1 MMSDYRPISC
11 ALYAQFEHWIIH
23 RRTLRVAWRVPGRIN
38 RLEQLKP
45 LDLQTR
51 NHEEYLIAR
60 RRNGET
66 VELRLDCIM
75 RAEPI

>member
-1 MMSDYRPISC
+1 MMTDYKPISC
-11 ALYAQFEHWIIH
+11 ALYAQFEHWIIR
-23 RRTLRVAWRVPGRIN
+23 RRTLRVVWREPRSIN

-51 NHEEYLIAR
+51 NHEEFLIAR
-60 RRNGET
+60 RDNGET
-66 VELRLDCIM
+66 VELRLDRIV